1 MFVHHEPI
9 LWRWSLAIDQRFSH
23 VSKVIERDQGH
34 ETSEDKKSSQR
45 ERKIK
50 ESNWLKIVKIYEV

>member
-9 LWRWSLAIDQRFSH
+9 LCCWSLAIDQRFSH
-23 VSKVIERDQGH
+23 VFRVIERDQRH
-34 ETSEDKKSSQR
+34 ETSEDKKSSLR